1 MTLGELIDSLQ
12 KLAEEHGKEVEVDIN
27 IKADPECLVGHDAY
41 AHELVSSDAYP
52 LLDTRNGKDSK
63 WNLGLYFS

>member
-27 IKADPECLVGHDAY
+27 IKADPECLVGHYAY